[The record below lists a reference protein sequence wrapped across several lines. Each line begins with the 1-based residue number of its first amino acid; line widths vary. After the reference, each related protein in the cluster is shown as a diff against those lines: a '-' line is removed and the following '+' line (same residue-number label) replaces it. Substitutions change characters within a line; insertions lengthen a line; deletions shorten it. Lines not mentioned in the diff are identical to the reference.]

1 LGGAE
6 VVALISSTTKP
17 GEAALELRHLSKTFG
32 GTAALRDTDLVV
44 RRGEIHGLVGRNGS
58 GKSTLIK
65 ILSGFYEPDEGAELH
80 LGGRR
85 IDLPVDPATARK
97 HGLTFVHQDLALAPG
112 CTVMENMRIGRYR
125 LHGLGR
131 IDWNEERTYVR
142 AALAKVGLDLSP
154 DAMLQTLRPV
164 NRALVAIARALGEV
178 EEHEGLGVL
187 VLDEPTTF
195 LPRGD
200 VDVLF
205 EGIRQIAA
213 RGTSVLFVSHRV
225 EEIISVTDRVSVLLD
240 GVRTA
245 TVETAATPAEK
256 LVELIL
262 GRELKDLYPERGSR
276 GTDKILTVKG
286 LTGSII
292 GDVDFSIHRGE
303 IVGMT
308 GIAGMGHDELPY
320 LLFGAQPAAKGEISL
335 SGKDPVA
342 AAELSPN
349 AAMKLGLALL
359 PADRLWASGVAA
371 YTVRENVS
379 LPIVRNFFRGGW
391 LRQRQEHSVVAD
403 LLQAF
408 QVTPPRPNHILGAL
422 SGGNQQKALLAKWL
436 QMRPPVL
443 ILHDPTQGVDLGAK
457 KEVFGHIE
465 NAAAAGSAVVICSS
479 EYEDLAHLC
488 HRVLVFR
495 DGQIAAELAG
505 SNLTEDHIVDHCY
518 RQRSGIA

>member
-1 LGGAE
+1 M
-6 VVALISSTTKP
+6 
-17 GEAALELRHLSKTFG
+17 RHLSKTFG

-65 ILSGFYEPDEGAELH
+65 ILSGFHEPDEGAELRV
-80 LGGRR
+80 GGKAVE
-85 IDLPVDPATARK
+85 LPVDPAEARK

-125 LHGLGR
+125 LHRLGR
-131 IDWNEERTYVR
+131 IDWNEERAYVR
-142 AALAKVGLDLSP
+142 AALEKVGLEVSP
-154 DAMLQTLRPV
+154 DAMLRTLRPV
-164 NRALVAIARALGEV
+164 NRALVAIARALSEA

-205 EGIRQIAA
+205 DAIRRIAA
-213 RGTSVLFVSHRV
+213 SGTSVLFVSHRI
-225 EEIISVTDRVSVLLD
+225 EEIKAVTHRVSVLLD
-240 GVRTA
+240 GVRAA
-245 TVETAATPAEK
+245 TVETAATPEEK

-262 GRELKDLYPERGSR
+262 GRELKDLYPALGSG
-276 GTDKILTVKG
+276 GTDEVLVVKA
-286 LTGSII
+286 LTGSTLR
-292 GDVDFSIHRGE
+292 DVDFSVRRGE
-303 IVGMT
+303 ILGMT
-308 GIAGMGHDELPY
+308 GITGMGHDELPY
-320 LLFGAQPAAKGEISL
+320 LLFGAQPATNGEIAL
-335 SGKDPVA
+335 VGKDPVA
-342 AAELSPN
+342 APDLTPN

-359 PADRLWASGVAA
+359 PADRQWASGVAA

-379 LPIVRNFFRGGW
+379 LPVIRRFFRSGL
-391 LRQRQEHSVVAD
+391 LRQRQEHAVVGD
-403 LLQAF
+403 LLRAF
-408 QVTPPRPNHILGAL
+408 QVTPPRPNHVLGAL

-457 KEVFGHIE
+457 KEVFQHIE
-465 NAAAAGSAVVICSS
+465 NAAAAGSSVIICGS

-495 DGQIAAELAG
+495 DGQITAELTG

-518 RQRSGIA
+518 RQGAAAA

>member
-1 LGGAE
+1 MS
-6 VVALISSTTKP
+6 SSTP
-17 GEAALELRHLSKTFG
+17 ESGEAALELRHLSKTFG

-65 ILSGFYEPDEGAELH
+65 ILSGFHEPDEGAELW
-80 LGGRR
+80 LAGERVE
-85 IDLPVDPATARK
+85 LPVDPPKARAR
-97 HGLTFVHQDLALAPG
+97 GLTFVHQDLALAPG
-112 CTVMENMRIGRYR
+112 CTIMENMRIGRYR
-125 LHGLGR
+125 HNSVGR
-131 IDWNEERTYVR
+131 IDWNVERRFVR
-142 AALAKVGLDLSP
+142 AALAKVGLDVSP

-164 NRALVAIARALGEV
+164 NRALVAIARALSEV
-178 EEHEGLGVL
+178 EEHDGLGVL

-200 VDVLF
+200 VEVLF
-205 EGIRQIAA
+205 EAIRQIAD
-213 RGTSVLFVSHRV
+213 RGTSVLFVSHRI
-225 EEIISVTDRVSVLLD
+225 EEVKAVTQRVSVLLD
-240 GVRTA
+240 GVRVA
-245 TVETAATPAEK
+245 TVETSETTEEQ

-262 GRELKDLYPERGSR
+262 GRELKDLYPARGPR
-276 GTDKILTVKG
+276 GADEILKVES
-286 LTGSII
+286 LTGAIVR
-292 GDVDFSIHRGE
+292 GVDFSVHRGE
-303 IVGMT
+303 ILGMT

-320 LLFGAQPAAKGEISL
+320 LLFGAQSATNGTICLAGQ
-335 SGKDPVA
+335 DRVA
-342 AAELSPN
+342 AADLNPK

-359 PADRLWASGVAA
+359 PADRQWASGVAD

-379 LPIVRNFFRGGW
+379 LPVIQRFFRGGL
-391 LRQRQEHSVVAD
+391 LRHREERSVVGD
-403 LLQAF
+403 LLRAF

-457 KEVFGHIE
+457 KEVFQHIE
-465 NAAAAGSAVVICSS
+465 NAAEAGSGVIICSS

-495 DGQIAAELAG
+495 DGQIAAELTG

-518 RQRSGIA
+518 RQSAAAA

>member
-1 LGGAE
+1 MGGPE
-6 VVALISSTTKP
+6 VVTLSSFTDEH

-32 GTAALRDTDLVV
+32 GTAALRDTDLVI

-65 ILSGFYEPDEGAELH
+65 ILSGFHEPDEGAELR
-80 LGGRR
+80 LGGERVE
-85 IDLPVDPATARK
+85 LPVDPARARK
-97 HGLTFVHQDLALAPG
+97 YGLTFVHQDLALAPG

-131 IDWNEERTYVR
+131 IDWNQERKYVR
-142 AALAKVGLDLSP
+142 AALAKVGLDESP
-154 DAMLQTLRPV
+154 DALLQTLRPV
-164 NRALVAIARALGEV
+164 NRALVAIARALGEA

-205 EGIRQIAA
+205 DAIRRIAE

-225 EEIISVTDRVSVLLD
+225 EEIKTLTHRVSVLLD
-240 GVRTA
+240 GVRVA
-245 TVETAATPAEK
+245 TVETAATPEAR

-262 GRELKDLYPERGSR
+262 GRELKDLYPQRTKH
-276 GTDKILTVKG
+276 GTDTILDVKA

-292 GDVDFSIHRGE
+292 RNLDFSIQRGE

-320 LLFGAQPAAKGEISL
+320 LIFGAQPAASGGISL
-335 SGKDPVA
+335 AGKDPVA
-342 AAELSPN
+342 AADLRPN

-359 PADRLWASGVAA
+359 PADRQWASGVAA

-379 LPIVRNFFRGGW
+379 LPIVRRFFRRGL
-391 LRQRQEHSVVAD
+391 LRQRQEHSVVGG
-403 LLQAF
+403 LLRAF
-408 QVTPPRPNHILGAL
+408 QVTPPRPNHIFGAL

-465 NAAAAGSAVVICSS
+465 NAAAAGSGVVICSS

-488 HRVLVFR
+488 HRVLIFR
-495 DGQIAAELAG
+495 DGQIVAELSG

-518 RQRSGIA
+518 RQDAAAA